1 MRLLKTFPHDRYLIE
16 LHHYN
21 QKYILKITLED
32 YSQSFRIAEMD
43 SFSADKIDEVLN
55 YDGFLGNCL
64 TRFLSMRTDLSSA
77 LNSMKK

>member
-1 MRLLKTFPHDRYLIE
+1 
-16 LHHYN
+16 
-21 QKYILKITLED
+21 
-32 YSQSFRIAEMD
+32 MD

-55 YDGFLGNCL
+55 YDGFLDNCL